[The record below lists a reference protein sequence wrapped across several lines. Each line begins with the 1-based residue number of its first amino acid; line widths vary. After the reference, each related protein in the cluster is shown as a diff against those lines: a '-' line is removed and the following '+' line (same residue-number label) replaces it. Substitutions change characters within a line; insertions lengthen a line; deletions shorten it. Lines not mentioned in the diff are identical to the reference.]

1 MPVTRIGTW
10 SEKYSVETDPAY
22 ATEIREGGTM
32 ALRDD
37 IPGLNRALL
46 NVLTDNEW
54 EGQKHTLVHEKW
66 RERVRAEISKG

>member
-1 MPVTRIGTW
+1 
-10 SEKYSVETDPAY
+10 
-22 ATEIREGGTM
+22 M

-66 RERVRAEISKG
+66 RERVRAEISNG